1 MTYERKKPGRKPL
14 PKDLPRKVVRH
25 ELSEAEQVCDCG
37 HHLHEIGEETSEQL
51 EIVPAQVYVVEHVQ
65 VKYACRACE
74 EGVKTA
80 PKPAQPIPRSFAS
93 PSLLAY
99 IIVSKFL
106 DSLPLYR
113 QEAIFKRYKITLS
126 RASMSN
132 WVLKSAEL
140 LKPFYNRLL
149 YYLIRQKI
157 IQADE
162 TTMRVIH
169 DGRENCPKSYMWLY
183 QSGGYHSKCPIVL
196 YEYQPTRAGQHAKTF
211 LTGFSGYLQ
220 TDGFPG
226 YHIFENE
233 NSEVTLLG
241 CMAHARRKFHDALKA
256 LPKNS
261 QKKPGMVQMAI
272 SKIAKLYAI
281 EKQIKP
287 LNAEQRYL
295 IRQEK
300 SKPLLDDFK
309 KWCDD
314 KVTKTTKDSKLGVA
328 IRYVINQWKY
338 LTVYLEEGNL
348 QIDNN
353 MAERRI
359 KPFVIGRKNWVM
371 NQNPRGAEAS
381 AILYSIVQ
389 TAKANNLEPF
399 AFLTHILTELPKLG
413 RHYDDEALEQLLP
426 WNLTEKIQ
434 PLNKVE

>member
-1 MTYERKKPGRKPL
+1 MP
-14 PKDLPRKVVRH
+14 VVLVR
-25 ELSEAEQVCDCG
+25 
-37 HHLHEIGEETSEQL
+37 
-51 EIVPAQVYVVEHVQ
+51 
-65 VKYACRACE
+65 

-183 QSGGYHSKCPIVL
+183 QGGGYHSKCPIVL

-241 CMAHARRKFHDALKA
+241 AWHML
-256 LPKNS
+256 
-261 QKKPGMVQMAI
+261 
-272 SKIAKLYAI
+272 
-281 EKQIKP
+281 
-287 LNAEQRYL
+287 
-295 IRQEK
+295 
-300 SKPLLDDFK
+300 
-309 KWCDD
+309 
-314 KVTKTTKDSKLGVA
+314 VA
-328 IRYVINQWKY
+328 SS
-338 LTVYLEEGNL
+338 
-348 QIDNN
+348 
-353 MAERRI
+353 MM
-359 KPFVIGRKNWVM
+359 P
-371 NQNPRGAEAS
+371 
-381 AILYSIVQ
+381 
-389 TAKANNLEPF
+389 
-399 AFLTHILTELPKLG
+399 
-413 RHYDDEALEQLLP
+413 
-426 WNLTEKIQ
+426 
-434 PLNKVE
+434 